1 MGDFLTDLWQSVFTP
16 GATPTLLLAT
26 NVTFGALQ
34 LLLFALLIATYSIH
48 FVILSL
54 LCGGLWWSINWFAT
68 ELQAAQ
74 QKEEEAKRIRKV
86 QSPRKGGESTHG
98 AAGSTDT
105 SDRSETKTSSTG
117 EPIEFVPLGEDKK
130 LENRIKDD
138 LRKSG
143 QANTGSSTAKST
155 MGEARQR
162 MTASEG
168 DISTDSEWEKVENE
182 R

>member
-1 MGDFLTDLWQSVFTP
+1 MTDLWSSVFTP

-54 LCGGLWWSINWFAT
+54 LCGGLWWSINWFAM

-86 QSPRKGGESTHG
+86 QSPRKGDESTQRDTVG
-98 AAGSTDT
+98 GSLGNQGND
-105 SDRSETKTSSTG
+105 SETKTSGTV
-117 EPIEFVPLGEDKK
+117 EPLKFVPIGEDKE
-130 LENRIKDD
+130 LENKIKDD

-143 QANTGSSTAKST
+143 QANMASGMSRGSAS
-155 MGEARQR
+155 EARQR
-162 MTASEG
+162 MTASEV
-168 DISTDSEWEKVENE
+168 STDSEWEKVEGE

>member
-1 MGDFLTDLWQSVFTP
+1 MTDLWSSVFTP

-34 LLLFALLIATYSIH
+34 LLLLALLIATYSIH

-86 QSPRKGGESTHG
+86 QSPRNGNESTQH
-98 AAGSTDT
+98 DT
-105 SDRSETKTSSTG
+105 ASPTVGVQGTENEKTSGTI
-117 EPIEFVPLGEDKK
+117 EPLKFVPIGEDKE

-143 QANTGSSTAKST
+143 QANMASGASKDSVS
-155 MGEARQR
+155 EVRQR
-162 MTASEG
+162 MTASQV
-168 DISTDSEWEKVENE
+168 STDSEWEKVEDE